1 METKV
6 QKWGNSLA
14 IRIPKSY
21 AKDIDIIQGS
31 LIDISKDND
40 RIILKP
46 KRKKEKLSDLLAQIT
61 QDNIHEEIDTG
72 KNVGNEIW

>member
-21 AKDIDIIQGS
+21 AKDIDINQGS
-31 LIDISKDND
+31 LIDISKEND
-40 RIILKP
+40 RIVLKP
-46 KRKKEKLSDLLAQIT
+46 KRKKEKLSDLLSQIT
-61 QDNIHEEIDTG
+61 KDNLHEEINTG

>member
-14 IRIPKSY
+14 IRIPNSY
-21 AKDIDIIQGS
+21 AKDIDLKQGS
-31 LIDISKDND
+31 LIDIVKEKD

-46 KRKKEKLSDLLAQIT
+46 RKKSIKLSDLISKVT
-61 QDNIHEEIDTG
+61 KDNLHNEIDTG
-72 KNVGNEIW
+72 ENVGKEIW